1 MPSSPR
7 SEVILK
13 AKDIYFDYQLS
24 LYEHSGLRDSF
35 VSMIRNPW
43 DFIFKKPEILPVLRG
58 VSFELHKGDRLG
70 LLGLNGAGKTTLCRI
85 LSGMV
90 TPSIGEVLCEGHVEA
105 IFDVVTGIMPE
116 LTGREN
122 AYLLARLFYQTR
134 HISSEMVEEALEFSE
149 LSHFLDAPY
158 KTYSKGMQSRLVL
171 SLISSTPSNVLILDE
186 VFDGADLFFKEK
198 IAKRMIKKIEGSNA
212 VVFVSHGP
220 DQVLEL
226 CNRVLVL
233 KNGVIEFDGPPQEA
247 INFYLQSGGSRNF
260 GEL

>member
-1 MPSSPR
+1 MNYSSQ
-7 SEVILK
+7 SEVILS
-13 AKDIYFDYQLS
+13 AKDIYFDYQLA
-24 LYEHSGLRDSF
+24 LYQHSGLRDSF
-35 VSMIRNPW
+35 INMLRNPW
-43 DFIFKKPEILPVLRG
+43 DFLLKKPDALPVLRG
-58 VSFELHKGDRLG
+58 ISFDLHKGDRLG

-85 LSGMV
+85 LSGMM
-90 TPSIGEVLCEGHVEA
+90 TPSTGKITCPGNVEA
-105 IFDVVTGIMPE
+105 IFDVATGIMPE

-134 HISSEMVEEALEFSE
+134 DISTEIVEEALEFSE
-149 LSHFLDAPY
+149 LSHFLDAPF
-158 KTYSKGMQSRLVL
+158 KTYSKGMQARLVL
-171 SLISSTPSNVLILDE
+171 SLISSSPSNVLILDE
-186 VFDGADLFFKEK
+186 VFDGADLFFREK

-212 VVFVSHGP
+212 VIFVSHGP

-247 INFYLQSGGSRNF
+247 INFYIQSGGSRSF

>member
-1 MPSSPR
+1 MNSSSR
-7 SEVILK
+7 SEVILT
-13 AKDIYFDYQLS
+13 AKNIFFDYQLS
-24 LYEHSGLRDSF
+24 LYQHSGLRDTF
-35 VSMIRNPW
+35 INALRNPW
-43 DFIFKKPEILPVLRG
+43 DFLFKKPEILPVLRG
-58 VSFELHKGDRLG
+58 INFQLYKGDRLG

-85 LSGMV
+85 LSGMMN
-90 TPSIGEVLCEGHVEA
+90 PNAGEVICPGHVEA
-105 IFDVVTGIMPE
+105 IFDVATGIMPE

-122 AYLLARLFYQTR
+122 AYLLARLFYNTR
-134 HISSEMVEEALEFSE
+134 EVSKELVEEALEFSE
-149 LSHFLDAPY
+149 LSHFLDAPF
-158 KTYSKGMQSRLVL
+158 KTYSKGMQARLVL
-171 SLISSTPSNVLILDE
+171 SLISSAPSNVLILDE

-247 INFYLQSGGSRNF
+247 INFYIQSGGSRSF
-260 GEL
+260 AEL